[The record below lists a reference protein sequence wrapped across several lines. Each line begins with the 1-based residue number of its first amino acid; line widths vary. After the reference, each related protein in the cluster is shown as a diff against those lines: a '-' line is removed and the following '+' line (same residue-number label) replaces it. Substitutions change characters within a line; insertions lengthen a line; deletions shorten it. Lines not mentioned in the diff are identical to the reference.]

1 MAQKWAVL
9 AVLLFL
15 PINLVE
21 AQNWV
26 SVEIGR
32 EAVLSCPNISKVP
45 SLLVIWKRNCTS
57 CCFLSYRR
65 DRNKTSS
72 LNCSERITWKYSP
85 GSDPALR
92 IYPVDLEDEG
102 IYTCEFANT
111 EGNFHFLSFLV
122 VIVPPTVTLTHDKSR
137 VAVCQA
143 SAGKPAADISWIP
156 ASNHSSEE
164 EFHHPNGTVTRVS
177 YFGWANS
184 SFPSVTCLVTHAAM
198 NQTLVMDLRYTSHML
213 LYVLMAGA
221 AAGAI
226 AVTGL
231 TLCLIFKCRAY
242 CLRKR
247 AQGPAEHSTARALK
261 FPPPHARRAAV
272 NPPDFP
278 ESIYVNYKPRSIYLR
293 IGECRHK

>member
-21 AQNWV
+21 AHNRV
-26 SVEIGR
+26 TVEAGS
-32 EAVLSCPNISKVP
+32 EAVLSCPKIFKVP
-45 SLLVIWKRNCTS
+45 SLLVMWKRNCTS
-57 CCFLSYRR
+57 CCFLSYRK
-65 DRNKTSS
+65 DHNKTSS
-72 LNCSERITWKYSP
+72 LNCSKSITLKYSP

-92 IYPVDLEDEG
+92 IYPVHLSDEG
-102 IYTCEFANT
+102 IYTCELANT
-111 EGNFHFLSFLV
+111 EGNFQFSSSLT

-164 EFHHPNGTVTRVS
+164 EFHHPSGTVTRVS

-184 SFPSVTCLVTHAAM
+184 SLPSVTCLVTHAAM
-198 NQTLVMDLRYTSHML
+198 NQTLVMDLRYTSPTL
-213 LYVLMAGA
+213 LYILTGA

-231 TLCLIFKCRAY
+231 TLCLTFICRA
-242 CLRKR
+242 CWLRGR
-247 AQGPAEHSTARALK
+247 AQGPAEHFTTRASK
-261 FPPPHARRAAV
+261 FPPSRATRAAV
-272 NPPDFP
+272 EPPDFP
-278 ESIYVNYKPRSIYLR
+278 ESIYVNYKPRSIYLYLE
-293 IGECRHK
+293 ECRHK